1 MQMDTKLKQANL
13 ETGFYNIING
23 ERSSLGGELAVIN
36 PADGRQLA
44 VVPDITRAALD
55 EAVAAARNAFPGWSA
70 TSIQDRKATLASVL
84 EEIGK
89 HTEELSALLTAEQGR
104 PLAGSQWEIG
114 GLTHFFG
121 PTFLGMDLPETM
133 SESPVMGKVVTRYLP
148 LGVVCAISP
157 WNVPVLLS
165 FTKVFPALLTG
176 NTVVLKPSPSTP
188 LTVLRI
194 CDYIRGLLPLG
205 VFNVV
210 TGGDALGAWMTSH
223 AGFDK
228 IAFTGSTQTGRKI
241 LESAAAT
248 LKNVTLE
255 LGGND
260 AGIVLPDA
268 NPGAIA
274 EALFWSMFFLNGH
287 VCMGLKRLYV
297 HEDIYPQVTEALV
310 AYAANIKTGDGFEV
324 GSALGPVQNRLQYDR
339 LVSTWKEI
347 EQSGSNILFRG
358 KVPQESE
365 GFFYPVTM
373 IDNPSDDASFVLNE
387 VFGPIRSIMKYTDL
401 DDAVR
406 RANGTPYGLG
416 ASVWGEDA
424 ELLRSTAKR
433 LNAGTVWINQH
444 AVVSPDVPFTGH
456 KESGLGVQFG
466 LEGLESYCTIQ
477 VIATK
482 S

>member
-13 ETGFYNIING
+13 ERGFYNIING
-23 ERSSLGGELAVIN
+23 ERSSLGEKLAVIN

-44 VVPDITRAALD
+44 EVPDITRAGLD
-55 EAVAAARNAFPGWSA
+55 AAVAAARTAFPGWSA
-70 TSIQDRKATLASVL
+70 TSVDDRKTALAAVL
-84 EEIGK
+84 EEIKK
-89 HTEELSALLTAEQGR
+89 HTEELSVLLTAEQGR
-104 PLAGSQWEIG
+104 PLAGSQWELG
-114 GLTHFFG
+114 GLTDFFG
-121 PTFLGMDLPETM
+121 PIYLGTDLPETT
-133 SESPVMGKVVTRYLP
+133 SESPVMGKIVTQYLP

-194 CDYIRGLLPLG
+194 CDYIRGLLPPG

-210 TGGDALGAWMTSH
+210 TGGDSLGSWMTSH
-223 AGFDK
+223 PGFDK
-228 IAFTGSTQTGRKI
+228 IAFTGSTQTGRRI
-241 LESAAAT
+241 LESAATA
-248 LKNVTLE
+248 LKSVTLE

-268 NPGAIA
+268 NPEAIA

-287 VCMGLKRLYV
+287 VCFGLKRLYV
-297 HEDIYPQVTEALV
+297 HENIYSRLTGALA
-310 AYAANIKTGDGFEV
+310 AYAANIKTGNGFEADA
-324 GSALGPVQNRLQYDR
+324 ALGPVQNRAQYDR
-339 LVSTWKEI
+339 LLSTWKEI
-347 EQSGSNILFRG
+347 EQSGSKIIFRG
-358 KVPQESE
+358 KTPQASG

-373 IDNPSDDASFVLNE
+373 IDNPPNDASFVLSE
-387 VFGPIRSIMKYTDL
+387 VFGPIRSIMKYTNL
-401 DDAVR
+401 DDAIR
-406 RANGTPYGLG
+406 LANGTPYGLG
-416 ASVWGEDA
+416 ASVWGEDP
-424 ELLRSTAKR
+424 ELLRSTAER
-433 LNAGTVWINQH
+433 MNAGTVWINQH
-444 AVVSPDVPFTGH
+444 AVVSPDVPFCGH

-466 LEGLESYCTIQ
+466 REGLESYCNIR